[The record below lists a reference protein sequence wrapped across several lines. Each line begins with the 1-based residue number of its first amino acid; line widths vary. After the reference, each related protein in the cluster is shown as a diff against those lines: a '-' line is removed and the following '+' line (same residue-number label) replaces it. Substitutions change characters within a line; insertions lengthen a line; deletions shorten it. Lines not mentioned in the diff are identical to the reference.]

1 MTAIVGEPVR
11 ESEAIS
17 RFLFEHCARPEFI
30 HRHVWQEN
38 DLVVID
44 NRCTNHCAVADYDM
58 DEARE
63 MLIVCVR

>member
-1 MTAIVGEPVR
+1 MTAIVGQPVR

-38 DLVVID
+38 DLVVFD
-44 NRCTNHCAVADYDM
+44 NRHTKHGAVADYDM
-58 DEARE
+58 DKARE
-63 MLIVCVR
+63 M